1 MHIKPVETAILPAQ
15 QRTLRGSIGCSG
27 VGLHSGKRVN
37 LTMHPAPVGTGI
49 VFRRTDLGVDIP
61 ALYNGVVD
69 TRLCTVLAAEGRP
82 DARVST
88 VEHVMAALA
97 ACSIDNAIIDVDSHE
112 IPILDGSS
120 APFVFLIESAGVIS
134 QAAPRRVIEVLRS
147 VYVSDGEATAE
158 LHPGTVPSLVAHVSI
173 NFQAEAIG
181 SQSADLTLTGS
192 NFTREIAKARTF
204 TQATEVAYL
213 RSVGLALGGSLDNA
227 VVVDGSQV
235 LNPGGLRMQNEFA
248 AHKLLDAV
256 GDLALAGAPLQA
268 RFIGHRTGHA
278 LNNRV
283 LHALFA
289 DPANWRWSDDT
300 ATSRSAAPRLPVS
313 AAASPA
319 L

>member
-1 MHIKPVETAILPAQ
+1 MLIKTVETAILPAQ
-15 QRTLRGSIGCSG
+15 QRTLRGSIGCAG

-49 VFRRTDLGVDIP
+49 VFRRVDLGVDIP
-61 ALYNGVVD
+61 ASYDRVVD
-69 TRLCTVLAAEGRP
+69 TRLCTVLAAEGRA
-82 DARVST
+82 DVRVGT
-88 VEHVMAALA
+88 VEHIMAALA
-97 ACSIDNAIIDVDSHE
+97 ACNIDNAIIDVDSPE

-120 APFVFLIESAGVIS
+120 APFVFLIESAGIVS
-134 QAAPRRVIEVLRS
+134 QSAPRRVIEVLRS
-147 VYVSDGEATAE
+147 VYVTEGEASAE
-158 LHPGTVPSLVAHVSI
+158 LHPGTVAALVAHVSI
-173 NFQAEAIG
+173 DFQAPAIG
-181 SQSADLTLTGS
+181 AQSAGLTLTGS
-192 NFTREIAKARTF
+192 TFTREVAQARTF
-204 TQATEVAYL
+204 TQAAEVAYL

-227 VVVDGSQV
+227 VVVDGDRI

-248 AHKLLDAV
+248 THKLLDAV

-289 DPANWRWSDDT
+289 DPSNWRWADGAAASQ
-300 ATSRSAAPRLPVS
+300 SAAPHLPVS

-319 L
+319 I